1 MTPQTSPIVD
11 SHVHLWDPQRFRM
24 PWLDDLDALRRPF
37 GLETFAEHARGLN
50 VREIVYVQVDTTP
63 AYGFLEARWAA
74 RQDPQV
80 AGVVAWAPMDD
91 GRVAATYLES
101 LKELGPRI
109 KGVRR
114 LFQSEPDPDVLV
126 APDLLRGLRLLP
138 EYDLSFDICIRHQ
151 QLPCTLEMVRACPE
165 TQFILDHLG
174 KPDVRAGL
182 LDPWREH
189 VAALAELPNV
199 VCKVSGLVTEAD
211 HARWTAGDL
220 EPYVAHVLQVFGEDR
235 VLFGGDW
242 PVVTLAAEYGNW
254 VTTLEQ
260 LTSNL
265 SATAR
270 QKLWADNAR
279 RIYRL

>member
-1 MTPQTSPIVD
+1 MTLHPSPILD

-24 PWLDDLDALRRPF
+24 PWLDDIHALRQPF
-37 GLETFAEHARGLN
+37 GLEVFAEHARGLN

-74 RQDPQV
+74 RQDPRV
-80 AGVVAWAPMDD
+80 AGIVAWAPMDD
-91 GRVAATYLES
+91 GGIATTYLES

-126 APDLLRGLRLLP
+126 APELLRGLRLLP
-138 EYDLSFDICIRHQ
+138 DYDLSFDICIRHQ
-151 QLPCTLEMVRACPE
+151 QLPRTLDMVRACPE

-199 VCKVSGLVTEAD
+199 VCKVSGLVTEAH
-211 HARWTAGDL
+211 HARWTATDL

-242 PVVTLAAEYGNW
+242 PVVTLAAEYGKW
-254 VTTLEQ
+254 VSTLDQ

-265 SATAR
+265 SAGAR
-270 QKLWADNAR
+270 HKLWADNAR
-279 RIYRL
+279 RVYRL

>member
-1 MTPQTSPIVD
+1 
-11 SHVHLWDPQRFRM
+11 
-24 PWLDDLDALRRPF
+24 
-37 GLETFAEHARGLN
+37 
-50 VREIVYVQVDTTP
+50 
-63 AYGFLEARWAA
+63 
-74 RQDPQV
+74 
-80 AGVVAWAPMDD
+80 
-91 GRVAATYLES
+91 
-101 LKELGPRI
+101 
-109 KGVRR
+109 
-114 LFQSEPDPDVLV
+114 VLV

-151 QLPCTLEMVRACPE
+151 QLPRTLEMVRACPE

-189 VAALAELPNV
+189 VAELAALPNV

-211 HARWTAGDL
+211 HAHWTAEDL
-220 EPYVAHVLQVFGEDR
+220 EPYVAHVLQVFGQDR

-242 PVVTLAAEYGNW
+242 PVVTLAADYGKW
-254 VTTLEQ
+254 VSTLDQ

-265 SATAR
+265 SASAR
-270 QKLWADNAR
+270 HKLWADNAR